1 VMDTVMTHSNCEGS
15 TSTLQSTP
23 ASATFHSMV
32 MNESDLF
39 LSALEI
45 PGRPAEAWPPQST
58 PNLAPAAP
66 EASPSAAV
74 DTPQQTTAQGVPTDS
89 GASTAATPDSNTQ
102 KHTVAPV
109 DTTEEMDD
117 SQQEFMVT
125 HTEVTQA
132 KQELRQAAV
141 DAKPEK
147 MPMVSHSSQS
157 RVLTSCTL
165 QGPGLFGMLLTASME
180 RSKHQPSATSSEP
193 DSDPGC
199 AAENA
204 ASEQAV
210 WTPAHA
216 HKDEMASQMMASCQ
230 PDDWVPDHA
239 ADHCRGCGTGFGA
252 LARRHHCRRC
262 GELFCY
268 YCCNSFVSNIS
279 QDVSSAFPTEDGTRW
294 WCQKAFSEVL
304 AAYASG
310 CVQERGVRVCARCS
324 EKLTVDANP
333 SGTL

>member
-1 VMDTVMTHSNCEGS
+1 MGKNSTVMDTVMNTSNCEGS

-23 ASATFHSMV
+23 ASATFHSM
-32 MNESDLF
+32 MLNESDLF

-45 PGRPAEAWPPQST
+45 PGRPPEAWPPQST
-58 PNLAPAAP
+58 PNLASAAP

-74 DTPQQTTAQGVPTDS
+74 DTPQQTTAQDVCLPRCLWCRS
-89 GASTAATPDSNTQ
+89 GACPAVCLAPDSNTQ
-102 KHTVAPV
+102 KHIVAPV
-109 DTTEEMDD
+109 DATAEMDD
-117 SQQEFMVT
+117 SQQDFMVT

-147 MPMVSHSSQS
+147 MPM
-157 RVLTSCTL
+157 
-165 QGPGLFGMLLTASME
+165 GPGLFGMLLTASME

-294 WCQKAFSEVL
+294 WCQKAFSEVV

-310 CVQERGVRVCARCS
+310 CVQDRGVRVCTRCS
-324 EKLTVDANP
+324 GKLTVDANP